1 MRINQTTPN
10 RLHHHCEGEP
20 MTLTFE
26 LSNKEFED
34 SLLVSMNGKTKNLT
48 AQDKQISF
56 DVPDTDKAIVQVEY
70 KRNDIQQ
77 IKNPIGRFFA
87 YLFFFL
93 LSPIIFFSDNDN
105 GIGIHKFFYN
115 AKPFDLKK
123 TFKIAP
129 TNNVILTFISPKY
142 EKTSRQFSAPDI
154 EILGAETTDDA
165 VIYSEYNQA
174 SFKKEFRLYHY
185 PAYALLFAII
195 LALTALMAVCLVNQ
209 FLPFDLFG
217 VIGMSFCCV
226 VMLVLLIVFICL
238 FVSTHRLFR
247 QIDYNL
253 SKKLKV

>member
-1 MRINQTTPN
+1 MK
-10 RLHHHCEGEP
+10 
-20 MTLTFE
+20 LTFK
-26 LSNKEFED
+26 LYNKEFED
-34 SLLVSMNGKTKNLT
+34 ALVVSVNGETKDLT
-48 AQDKQISF
+48 AQDKQVSF
-56 DVPDTDKAIVQVEY
+56 DVHDTDKAIVQVEY

-93 LSPIIFFSDNDN
+93 LSPIIFFADNDN
-105 GIGIHKFFYN
+105 GIGIHKFFYD

-129 TNNVILTFISPKY
+129 TDNVVLKFISPKY
-142 EKTSRQFSAPDI
+142 DKTTRRFSAPDI
-154 EILGAETTDDA
+154 EIIGMETTD
-165 VIYSEYNQA
+165 VTICSEYNQA

-185 PAYALLFAII
+185 PAYTVLFAVT
-195 LALTALMAVCLVNQ
+195 LALTVLMSVCLVNQ
-209 FLPFDLFG
+209 FSPFDLFG

-226 VMLVLLIVFICL
+226 VMLALLIVFICL

-253 SKKLKV
+253 SKDLREKQEI